1 MTQHY
6 VPFRCSARLVDKIDE
21 IRHQRGFKNR
31 AEVLRFLID
40 DYDTERHTRDES
52 IRFMKRLEAKL
63 TNRNSEIAEER
74 LNEIFEILIVLS
86 DLNPRARKIL
96 AEQMPEY
103 FPKT

>member
-74 LNEIFEILIVLS
+74 LNEIFAILMVLGN
-86 DLNPRARKIL
+86 LNPRARKIL
-96 AEQMPEY
+96 AEQMPQY

>member
-74 LNEIFEILIVLS
+74 LNEIFTILIVLS

-103 FPKT
+103 FQKT

>member
-21 IRHQRGFKNR
+21 IQHQRGFKNR

-63 TNRNSEIAEER
+63 TNRNSEIA
-74 LNEIFEILIVLS
+74 
-86 DLNPRARKIL
+86 
-96 AEQMPEY
+96 
-103 FPKT
+103 